1 LNNGLVIAPMKA
13 KFILV
18 VLALLLPVSSIVAQ
32 QDISNVSKRGTTAA
46 PFLTIG
52 QGARALSMGSAFVAV
67 ADDQSAMYW
76 NPAGIAAL
84 PGNGFLFDHT
94 QWIAGIQYNYL
105 GATISIGNY
114 GVVGLNYT
122 SSNIADMTVTTVDS
136 PEGTGEVFGVTNAVF
151 GVSYALKLTDKF
163 SIGFNPKMVYQKIWK
178 MTATALAVDMGVKY
192 ETPFKGITLGMAIT
206 NFGEKMRLDGNS
218 TLVLYDPDPNTT
230 GNNGR
235 IPANYQTDRWALP
248 LNFKVGIAYRAI
260 ETETH
265 VLILAVDASHPS
277 DNFESVD
284 LGGEYVFNDFFALRG
299 GYKSLFLKDS
309 EETFTLGAGVK
320 QYVMGNTQ
328 FKIDYAYQAFGRL
341 GNIQKFCLGIT
352 F

>member
-1 LNNGLVIAPMKA
+1 MKA
-13 KFILV
+13 KCILILLV
-18 VLALLLPVSSIVAQ
+18 LLLPLCSIVAQ
-32 QDISNVSKRGTTAA
+32 QDVSNVSKRGTTAA
-46 PFLTIG
+46 PFLLIG

-105 GATISIGNY
+105 GATINIGNY
-114 GVVGLNYT
+114 GVLGLNYT
-122 SSNIADMTVTTVDS
+122 SSSIADMDVTTVDN
-136 PEGTGEVFGVTNAVF
+136 PEGTGEVFGVTNAAF
-151 GVSYALKLTDKF
+151 GIAYALKLTDKF

-178 MTATALAVDMGVKY
+178 MAATALALDMGVKY

-206 NFGEKMRLDGNS
+206 NFGEKMQLAGNS

-230 GNNGR
+230 GNNAH
-235 IPANYQTDRWALP
+235 IPANLQTDRWALP
-248 LNFKVGIAYRAI
+248 LNFKVGIAYKAL
-260 ETETH
+260 EMESH
-265 VLILAVDASHPS
+265 SLVLAVDASHPS

-284 LGGEYVFNDFFALRG
+284 VGGEYVFNDFFALRG

-309 EETFTLGAGVK
+309 EESYTLGAGVK
-320 QYVMGNTQ
+320 QFVMGNTQ
-328 FKIDYAYQAFGRL
+328 FKIDYAYQVFGRL
-341 GNIQKFCLGIT
+341 GNIQKFSLGIT